1 MSDDVGSTRI
11 STQRPRPRIQSLSDL
26 IFGLALSI
34 GALTL
39 IGNRPTDAAML
50 FGNLATF
57 GFSFLILI
65 FVWFRY
71 TETMSVLP
79 IETTRT
85 RSLNTAL
92 LFLVAVEPYLFNQLS
107 FGLTAATP
115 TALSA
120 LPQDLASAAYG
131 LDLGIIWLI
140 LSAFSHTLSI
150 EEKALVAPDLFKKY
164 RSMRNLEIVIAL
176 FFLVSIL
183 PSFWTT
189 AIGSTNLRYITWA
202 STFFVRRI
210 ANLYSKMV
218 SRRRSAPVK

>member
-1 MSDDVGSTRI
+1 MPDDIEPIKI

-39 IGNRPTDAAML
+39 IGNKPTDAAML
-50 FGNLATF
+50 FGNIATF

-92 LFLVAVEPYLFNQLS
+92 LFLVAIEPYLFNQLL
-107 FGLTAATP
+107 FGLTAAIP
-115 TALSA
+115 TAVSG
-120 LPQDLASAAYG
+120 LPQDVASAAYA
-131 LDLGIIWLI
+131 LDLGAIWLI
-140 LSAFSHTLSI
+140 LAAFTHILSI

-164 RSMRNLEIVIAL
+164 KSMRNLEIVVAV

-183 PSFWTT
+183 PPFWTP
-189 AIGSTNLRYITWA
+189 IGGTSLRYLTWA
-202 STFFVRRI
+202 LTFFVRRT
-210 ANLYSKMV
+210 ANMYSKAA
-218 SRRRSAPVK
+218 SRKKSARLK